1 MCHTKTVVEVIR
13 VGRGVGVDGLVEV
26 VRVDGVVGVAGVV
39 GLDGVVGVFRVVEVV
54 RVALEKLAVISG
66 GGCHEV

>member
-1 MCHTKTVVEVIR
+1 M
-13 VGRGVGVDGLVEV
+13 DGLVEV
-26 VRVDGVVGVAGVV
+26 VRVDGVAGLDGVVKVAGVV